1 MSNKIRINDIDLQ
14 IKKLQ
19 EEKERLVAIDKLPE
33 TERKI
38 NDYLSRTYSGKKL
51 AEKYQLTETG
61 LWEVRGEDPNCDL
74 GGSHHQPKLGVV
86 EGSLKDA
93 LNYAVNHPNFYTWG
107 GGGDVTK
114 VNTIK
119 INNLG

>member
-1 MSNKIRINDIDLQ
+1 MSNKAKINDIDLQ

-19 EEKERLVAIDKLPE
+19 EEKERLIEIDKLPE

-38 NDYLSRTYSGKKL
+38 NDYLNRTYSGKRL
-51 AEKYQLTETG
+51 NEKHQLTETG

-93 LNYAVNHPNFYTWG
+93 LTYAVNNPNFYTWG
-107 GGGDVTK
+107 GGGDVS
-114 VNTIK
+114 K
-119 INNLG
+119 ITPIQIHKA